1 MAEKLGVY
9 ICGGCEI
16 GKALDLAGLAEHVK
30 NSKVAP
36 LCKVIKTNP
45 VLCSPEG
52 VAEIEADIK
61 AEGLDGVVVCAC
73 SPRVKWDIFRFGDK
87 IQVERVNLREQ
98 CVWSFQ
104 DDAKVPGL
112 LTLMAQDYVRMGV
125 TRLSKAAIPAPEIPE
140 TSKTLMVL
148 GGGFTGMTAALNA
161 AALNRDVI
169 LVEKGDKLGGKA
181 LNMYKTFPLAAPYD
195 KAQDTGIE
203 KMVAAVSGNPKI
215 KVLLNSTLESLEGAP
230 GLFKATIAGS
240 VYDVGA
246 AILATG
252 WVPGEAKHLEPFGY
266 GTMKNVV
273 TSAQFEEMA
282 KSGKIVRPSDGK
294 PAASVAFVLDMDLAL
309 KDVSYDAAAACEP
322 PAPLAGD
329 APAEGEEKP
338 FVYEQT
344 ESAKHLAISSE
355 ISSLVALKQAG
366 YVAELNAGAVA
377 MVLYDHMMVPGI
389 NE

>member
-112 LTLMAQDYVRMGV
+112 L
-125 TRLSKAAIPAPEIPE
+125 
-140 TSKTLMVL
+140 
-148 GGGFTGMTAALNA
+148 
-161 AALNRDVI
+161 
-169 LVEKGDKLGGKA
+169 
-181 LNMYKTFPLAAPYD
+181 
-195 KAQDTGIE
+195 
-203 KMVAAVSGNPKI
+203 KI
-215 KVLLNSTLESLEGAP
+215 G
-230 GLFKATIAGS
+230 
-240 VYDVGA
+240 
-246 AILATG
+246 
-252 WVPGEAKHLEPFGY
+252 
-266 GTMKNVV
+266 
-273 TSAQFEEMA
+273 
-282 KSGKIVRPSDGK
+282 R
-294 PAASVAFVLDMDLAL
+294 ASCRERV
-309 KDVSYDAAAACEP
+309 
-322 PAPLAGD
+322 
-329 APAEGEEKP
+329 
-338 FVYEQT
+338 
-344 ESAKHLAISSE
+344 
-355 ISSLVALKQAG
+355 
-366 YVAELNAGAVA
+366 
-377 MVLYDHMMVPGI
+377 
-389 NE
+389 